1 MKKST
6 SQETSV
12 TETKKKTKKKKK
24 SKMNIFKTETAH
36 TTTMPIK
43 TKPVS
48 SVNTFT
54 TFIPEYCASRR
65 LAVYISLPE
74 EPNTIPVIEK
84 ALLDGKSIFVPQIMF
99 SASDDSPP
107 MCMRHVK
114 SLKEIESWRSNKWGI
129 KEPEPVSYVEQ
140 LDEITSQGG
149 LDLFV
154 VPGLAFTRSGHR
166 LGRGG
171 GYYDRYIQ
179 WYTGQ
184 CHLGTFQRA
193 KLVAFAFEEQIID
206 HIPSETHDLIID
218 QLFVA

>member
-1 MKKST
+1 MTSKSEIRQRMRRILRQILPSVHMKKSEYLLK
-6 SQETSV
+6 Q
-12 TETKKKTKKKKK
+12 
-24 SKMNIFKTETAH
+24 FL
-36 TTTMPIK
+36 
-43 TKPVS
+43 S
-48 SVNTFT
+48 S
-54 TFIPEYCASRR
+54 PEYCASRR

-114 SLKEIESWRSNKWGI
+114 SLKEIESWKSNKWGI

-206 HIPSETHDLIID
+206 HIPSETNDLIID

>member
-1 MKKST
+1 MLYSL
-6 SQETSV
+6 V
-12 TETKKKTKKKKK
+12 TVYTRLEH
-24 SKMNIFKTETAH
+24 IVHIVTA
-36 TTTMPIK
+36 
-43 TKPVS
+43 S
-48 SVNTFT
+48 FT
-54 TFIPEYCASRR
+54 
-65 LAVYISLPE
+65 
-74 EPNTIPVIEK
+74 
-84 ALLDGKSIFVPQIMF
+84 
-99 SASDDSPP
+99 
-107 MCMRHVK
+107 
-114 SLKEIESWRSNKWGI
+114 
-129 KEPEPVSYVEQ
+129 
-140 LDEITSQGG
+140 GG

>member
-1 MKKST
+1 MQPPSG
-6 SQETSV
+6 
-12 TETKKKTKKKKK
+12 
-24 SKMNIFKTETAH
+24 FH
-36 TTTMPIK
+36 FLCFL
-43 TKPVS
+43 S
-48 SVNTFT
+48 S
-54 TFIPEYCASRR
+54 PEYCASRR

-74 EPNTIPVIEK
+74 EPDTIPLIEK

-99 SASDDSPP
+99 SASDDYPP
-107 MCMRHVK
+107 MSMRHVK
-114 SLKEIESWRSNKWGI
+114 SLKEIESWKSNKWGI

-140 LDEITSQGG
+140 LDEITKQGG

-184 CHLGTFQRA
+184 CHLGVFQRA
-193 KLVAFAFEEQIID
+193 KLVAFAFEEQIVD
-206 HIPSETHDLIID
+206 YIPSETHDLIID